1 MIYSNY
7 YEIFKKIVINFNTNN
22 RPCIIILAVLKFT
35 FQSNFMATI
44 NLDNLNDDIRNGNYE
59 IIKLSKQRQTAY
71 NF

>member
-7 YEIFKKIVINFNTNN
+7 YEIFKKIVSNFNTNN

-44 NLDNLNDDIRNGNYE
+44 NLI
-59 IIKLSKQRQTAY
+59 
-71 NF
+71 